1 MMQLRPL
8 KILSMLIWCLAGAV
22 VARAQADTT
31 QSEGEVKKVYALPH
45 QLRFGVDITRPIANL
60 FLKTRQSYEFQ
71 VDYAIKNET
80 YLVAEAGWGSANIDY
95 SDLRYKS
102 NNMFLR
108 VGVDKTM
115 LTRIA
120 SSDWDMLF
128 VGMRYGFAPIKRS
141 DATYT
146 TTDSLWGNTSGM
158 IQGKSLTA
166 HWLEVTAGIRVEMI
180 QGLFLG
186 WNIHGRFLLNQKP
199 FRELPPSFI
208 AGYGKGDKNTIF
220 DYNFYVSYA
229 LRWGRKK

>member
-1 MMQLRPL
+1 MLLRAV
-8 KILSMLIWCLAGAV
+8 KIWSLLCLFLAGAV

-31 QSEGEVKKVYALPH
+31 EPEQDAKKVYTLPH
-45 QLRFGVDITRPIANL
+45 QLRFGIDISRPITNA

-71 VDYAIKNET
+71 VDYAIKNEV
-80 YLVAEAGWGSANIDY
+80 YLVAETGWGSANIDY
-95 SDLRYKS
+95 PDLRYKS
-102 NNMFLR
+102 SNPFLR

-120 SSDWDMLF
+120 ASDWDMLF
-128 VGMRYGFAPIKRS
+128 IGMRYGFAPIKRS

-146 TTDSLWGNTSGM
+146 TTDSLWGNTSGT
-158 IQGKSLTA
+158 IQGKNLTA
-166 HWLEVTAGIRVEMI
+166 HWLEVTAGVRVEMFKDF
-180 QGLFLG
+180 FLG